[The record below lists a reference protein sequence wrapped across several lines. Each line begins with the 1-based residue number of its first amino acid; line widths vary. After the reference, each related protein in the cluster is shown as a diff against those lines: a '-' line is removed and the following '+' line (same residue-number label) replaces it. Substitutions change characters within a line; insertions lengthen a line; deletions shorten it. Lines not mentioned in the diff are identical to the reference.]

1 MTAFIGIRREQVFSP
16 GKVTADAA
24 VLDAVAERLRAQGHS
39 VTVFDGDAPRWPP
52 PNGAATV
59 FTMCQ
64 GEEAL
69 ARLRQWEARGV
80 PVVNST
86 TAVLNCQRQR
96 TLTLLQHAGIPF
108 PDSVIVETA
117 AAAPPWPAWASA
129 GAWIKRGDF
138 HATQPD
144 DVVRADDAV
153 TARAALAKFR
163 ERGIGRAILQQH
175 AAGVVVK
182 FYAVRDAFF
191 QYVRPDDGTA
201 VSGEVLTRMR
211 QIGARAARV
220 LGVEIYGGDC
230 VYDPQRGTLSLID
243 LNDWP
248 SYASCRAEAATH
260 IAAYLHARGIA
271 SRR

>member
-1 MTAFIGIRREQVFSP
+1 MTAFIGIRREPVFSP

-24 VLDAVAERLRAQGHS
+24 VLDAVADRLRQHGHR
-39 VTVFDGDAPRWPP
+39 VAVCDGDASPWPQ
-52 PNGAATV
+52 PNGATLV

-64 GEEAL
+64 GDAAL
-69 ARLRQWEARGV
+69 GQLRQWEEHGV

-86 TAVLNCQRQR
+86 ASILNCQRQR
-96 TLTLLQHAGIPF
+96 TLALLRSAGIPF
-108 PDSVIVETA
+108 PDSVLVETA
-117 AAAPPWPAWASA
+117 DGAVAWPAWIAG

-144 DVVRADDAV
+144 DVVRAPDAAAARRAV
-153 TARAALAKFR
+153 AELRARGIARAV
-163 ERGIGRAILQQH
+163 LQQH
-175 AAGVVVK
+175 APGVVLK
-182 FYAVRDAFF
+182 FYAVRDTFF
-191 QYVRPDDGTA
+191 QYVSPADGTA
-201 VSGEVLTRMR
+201 IDAATLLRVR
-211 QIGARAARV
+211 QVGARAARA

-230 VYDPQRGTLSLID
+230 VYDPRSRTLSLID